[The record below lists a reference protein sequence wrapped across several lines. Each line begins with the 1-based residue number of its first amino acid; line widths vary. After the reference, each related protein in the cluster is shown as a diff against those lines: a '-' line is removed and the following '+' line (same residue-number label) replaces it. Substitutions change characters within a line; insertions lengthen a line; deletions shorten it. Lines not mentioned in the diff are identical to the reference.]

1 MTDMEL
7 EIAQFARRIRDVH
20 GVFDQVW
27 CVVATGALISGLAFS
42 GIGKHYYG
50 VNVYPGSGI
59 GDSLEQNWLNVTI
72 IDHNESIEIE
82 ETRDPPPF
90 SSNLNY
96 DAKAWSHVIAAHRK
110 NPNDRIL
117 FWNVAANYVTTQR
130 QDFWKSH
137 DEFETIA
144 PKTTTESKPAGPGV
158 SKVDAPRK
166 TIEKNPHKKV
176 VLKKEE
182 EKSSESETDEHSS
195 VDLDSLLLETIPEGL
210 TEMPLVMTPDQLRD
224 WLIQSNARDGSG
236 ELDWNDIRGIV
247 GYADIWKLQNIDLKN
262 LPDVELEPI
271 GEPRKNPIV
280 VGFSDGIYE
289 VFDGMHRIGEA
300 NWRGDKTIRGYVGE
314 SFQSTPDDDD
324 NLNSNGKNVVP
335 EKVEPKKVSRTPKKT
350 IEKVNPTTTTT
361 TVIKI
366 GDDEIDTNCIRKNGY
381 PVGQLIDCGD
391 FGCVLSST
399 SNTVVKVGW
408 IQPFEVKLQIFASTL
423 NVSPE
428 VFNLFSCPTEDGR
441 NMGVIVMRKLGRSL
455 GDRFR
460 EVAGPV
466 GNSTD
471 IEKLYE
477 LAEICLL
484 EGLAHDD
491 LHGSNL
497 LEVVDSNDTRIGWNV
512 IDWGETGTNLWYKNY
527 KRKNLIDFN
536 RESEIEEATEMILDE
551 WKDIF
556 SKYTEDTRPIEYLK
570 QLAIERKSEIKLIS
584 ETLEQFDYTS
594 YIRSRIMVGRTPTE
608 NLSIE
613 SEIAKFVSLLNK
625 DEKF

>member
-1 MTDMEL
+1 
-7 EIAQFARRIRDVH
+7 
-20 GVFDQVW
+20 
-27 CVVATGALISGLAFS
+27 
-42 GIGKHYYG
+42 
-50 VNVYPGSGI
+50 
-59 GDSLEQNWLNVTI
+59 
-72 IDHNESIEIE
+72 
-82 ETRDPPPF
+82 
-90 SSNLNY
+90 
-96 DAKAWSHVIAAHRK
+96 
-110 NPNDRIL
+110 
-117 FWNVAANYVTTQR
+117 
-130 QDFWKSH
+130 
-137 DEFETIA
+137 
-144 PKTTTESKPAGPGV
+144 
-158 SKVDAPRK
+158 
-166 TIEKNPHKKV
+166 
-176 VLKKEE
+176 
-182 EKSSESETDEHSS
+182 
-195 VDLDSLLLETIPEGL
+195 
-210 TEMPLVMTPDQLRD
+210 
-224 WLIQSNARDGSG
+224 
-236 ELDWNDIRGIV
+236 
-247 GYADIWKLQNIDLKN
+247 
-262 LPDVELEPI
+262 
-271 GEPRKNPIV
+271 
-280 VGFSDGIYE
+280 
-289 VFDGMHRIGEA
+289 
-300 NWRGDKTIRGYVGE
+300 
-314 SFQSTPDDDD
+314 
-324 NLNSNGKNVVP
+324 
-335 EKVEPKKVSRTPKKT
+335 
-350 IEKVNPTTTTT
+350 
-361 TVIKI
+361 
-366 GDDEIDTNCIRKNGY
+366 
-381 PVGQLIDCGD
+381 
-391 FGCVLSST
+391 
-399 SNTVVKVGW
+399 
-408 IQPFEVKLQIFASTL
+408 
-423 NVSPE
+423 
-428 VFNLFSCPTEDGR
+428 
-441 NMGVIVMRKLGRSL
+441 MGVIVMRKLGRSL